1 MAFSIVS
8 TTRRALAEQW
18 NCSER
23 QIDRLIE
30 NGELDA
36 FNIGKRGKRVP
47 LNSIRAYMK
56 RKGTGEP
63 ESVEE
68 ARITSKEEA
77 NQRNA

>member
-8 TTRRALAEQW
+8 TTRQSLAEQW

-30 NGELDA
+30 SGELNA
-36 FNIGKRGKRVP
+36 FEIGKRGKRIP
-47 LNSIRAYMK
+47 LSSVRAYMK
-56 RKGTGEP
+56 RKGAGEP

-68 ARITSKEEA
+68 ASIASKE
-77 NQRNA
+77 